1 MARWRRRP
9 EEGPHRRRAAR
20 FDVRACVRGRPLAAA
35 RFCCRCCGEGETGG
49 GGEGTLGFRRSR
61 VAEAGKEW
69 MRRGGR
75 GF

>member
-1 MARWRRRP
+1 MAATAGGGAP
-9 EEGPHRRRAAR
+9 SAAGGALR
-20 FDVRACVRGRPLAAA
+20 RACVRGRPLAAA